1 MPYPSKKFMNQTF
14 SFIESGEPH
23 IIAAAFCFGRETL
36 IPDMFIKL
44 AEQLNLTKADAPK
57 FHYYLERHIQIDGEE
72 HGPAS
77 IELIETL
84 CDHDPIH
91 IHEAEQAALKAIE
104 ARIKLWDDVANA
116 IENNL
121 HELRHE

>member
-1 MPYPSKKFMNQTF
+1 MNQTF

-44 AEQLNLTKADAPK
+44 AEQLNLTKTDAPK